1 MAAPAPHRA
10 VPCHAHSIPRR
21 VARQEGRGAEPSRA
35 EPCRCAL
42 RAHRSRPRSASQ
54 LPGTCCCRRP
64 SRHAERPADPRAA
77 AGRAVMGG
85 RHRERHRQWERA
97 AARARARRGQRPAGG
112 SGSAERRCSA
122 GLRPSGRPRRCADAV
137 LGRGAEPAG
146 DLQTRGAGG
155 GQGGRRGRRL
165 LRVLHQP
172 HLRLR
177 RWQRPQ
183 VRLRGRGCAAGGKG
197 KGRERKKGQG
207 RTGAATSG
215 PPVHRRTSCHPAAQS
230 FCGKFGPRASRR
242 VAERC
247 VAERRSGR
255 EARGARGAHAGE
267 ARTLPSVARPNPGSA
282 LGGLCA
288 EVTVPGAGE
297 GLRAELLRG
306 VAADDAIFA
315 CPAPIEQGMRCCR
328 RTPAFPDSSVIV
340 PLTAFLG
347 CRAHQILTEQMKWV
361 RQFVVGRYRLGFVP
375 RVGQLQCFFMP
386 ASRRDLGTLSF
397 IPKRLDR
404 KIKSGVADELYRLQS
419 AAAGR
424 VTCSH

>member
-1 MAAPAPHRA
+1 M
-10 VPCHAHSIPRR
+10 
-21 VARQEGRGAEPSRA
+21 
-35 EPCRCAL
+35 
-42 RAHRSRPRSASQ
+42 
-54 LPGTCCCRRP
+54 
-64 SRHAERPADPRAA
+64 
-77 AGRAVMGG
+77 
-85 RHRERHRQWERA
+85 
-97 AARARARRGQRPAGG
+97 
-112 SGSAERRCSA
+112 
-122 GLRPSGRPRRCADAV
+122 
-137 LGRGAEPAG
+137 
-146 DLQTRGAGG
+146 
-155 GQGGRRGRRL
+155 
-165 LRVLHQP
+165 
-172 HLRLR
+172 
-177 RWQRPQ
+177 
-183 VRLRGRGCAAGGKG
+183 
-197 KGRERKKGQG
+197 
-207 RTGAATSG
+207 
-215 PPVHRRTSCHPAAQS
+215 
-230 FCGKFGPRASRR
+230 
-242 VAERC
+242 AERC

-267 ARTLPSVARPNPGSA
+267 ARTLPSVARPSSGSA

-375 RVGQLQCFFMP
+375 RVGQLQCFFMS

-419 AAAGR
+419 AAAGW